1 MNGWRG
7 EKTRGQNE
15 EKRNKQS
22 FANDKNVQ
30 IQIQVN
36 IKSVIFLKRYGTI
49 KTFLNIIEME
59 KNKNIRWKRGGKGRW
74 VGREGRG

>member
-36 IKSVIFLKRYGTI
+36 IKSVIFLKKIWHNQDIPKYYRDGEKQ
-49 KTFLNIIEME
+49 KT
-59 KNKNIRWKRGGKGRW
+59 
-74 VGREGRG
+74 